1 MTSYYTGSVQY
12 CGMDEHT
19 EKTLDTLAVTEGE
32 EPFGVGSEAG
42 DVVSP
47 IHLASTFALPGL
59 DTEMRLED
67 VDPDEGEFV
76 YSRLSNPTRHAL
88 EKRLAALEGGEHGL
102 AFASGTAAIFT
113 TLLAAV
119 EPGDHVVAFE
129 DLYAGT
135 RRMLDGVFAGRLGVD
150 VTYVDATDTGNVAA
164 ALREETAAVWMESPT
179 NPRLALCDI
188 AEIAELTA
196 DRDVLFGVDNTFA
209 SPYFQQPLALGADVV
224 VHSTTKY
231 LNGHSDAVAGAVVTD
246 DDALAE
252 ELRFLQQVGV
262 GAVSSPFDSYLVLR
276 GTKTL
281 AARMER
287 HEANATAVAE
297 YLADHPAVTAVHYPG
312 LESHPDHE
320 LAREQMSGFGGILS
334 FELDGDV
341 EDATRFLDTLEEFT
355 LAVSVGGVESLIEL
369 PAGMTHEPLSRA
381 EREALGITDTL
392 IRVSVG
398 IEGVDDLI
406 ADLDRGFA
414 AMERDS
420 ASATMTD

>member
-1 MTSYYTGSVQY
+1 MEDQ
-12 CGMDEHT
+12 T
-19 EKTLDTLAVTEGE
+19 EPTFETLTVSEGE
-32 EPFGVGSEAG
+32 EPFGSASEAG

-67 VDPDEGEFV
+67 VDPAAGEFV
-76 YSRLSNPTRHAL
+76 YGRLSNPTRHTL
-88 EKRLAALEGGEHGL
+88 ETRIAALEGGGHGA

-113 TLLAAV
+113 TLLARLS
-119 EPGDHVVAFE
+119 PGDHVVAFE

-135 RRMLDGVFAGRLGVD
+135 RRMLDDVFRSRLGVD
-150 VTYVDATDTGNVAA
+150 VTYVDATDTENVAA
-164 ALREETAAVWMESPT
+164 ALREETAVVWMESPT

-188 AEIAELTA
+188 AGIADLLA

-209 SPYFQQPLALGADVV
+209 SPYFQRPLELGADVV
-224 VHSTTKY
+224 AHSTTKY
-231 LNGHSDAVAGAVVTD
+231 LNGHSDAIAGAIVTD

-252 ELRFLQQVGV
+252 EIRFLQQVGV
-262 GAVSSPFDSYLVLR
+262 GAVSGPFDSYLVLR

-297 YLADHPAVTAVHYPG
+297 FLDDRPEVSDVYYPG
-312 LESHPDHE
+312 LPSHPDHE

-334 FELDGDV
+334 FELDGTIADAKRFV
-341 EDATRFLDTLEEFT
+341 EALTEFT

-369 PAGMTHEPLSRA
+369 PAAMTHEPLSPA
-381 EREALGITDTL
+381 EREALGISDTL

-398 IEGVDDLI
+398 IEGIDDLI
-406 ADLDRGFA
+406 GDLRGGFDAMNRRATTPSADR
-414 AMERDS
+414 
-420 ASATMTD
+420 

>member
-1 MTSYYTGSVQY
+1 MVK
-12 CGMDEHT
+12 HT
-19 EKTLDTLAVTEGE
+19 QRTLDTLAVTEGE
-32 EPFGVGSEAG
+32 EPFGIGSEAG

-67 VDPDEGEFV
+67 VDPDAGEFV
-76 YSRLSNPTRHAL
+76 YSRLSNPTRHTL
-88 EKRLAALEGGEHGL
+88 ERRLAALEGGEHGL

-113 TLLAAV
+113 TFLASV
-119 EPGDHVVAFE
+119 EPGDHLVAFE

-135 RRMLDGVFAGRLGVD
+135 RRMLDTVFADRLGVD
-150 VTYVDATDTGNVAA
+150 VTYVDATDVANVEA
-164 ALREETAAVWMESPT
+164 ALRPETAVVWMESPT

-188 AEIAELTA
+188 AAIAEHTSG
-196 DRDVLFGVDNTFA
+196 RDIVFGVDNTFA

-231 LNGHSDAVAGAVVTD
+231 LNGHSDAVAGAAVTD
-246 DDALAE
+246 DDQLAE

-262 GAVSSPFDSYLVLR
+262 GGISSPFDSYLVLR
-276 GTKTL
+276 GMKTL
-281 AARMER
+281 AARMDR
-287 HEANATAVAE
+287 HEANATAVSE
-297 YLADHPAVTAVHYPG
+297 YLADHPSVTAVHYPG

-334 FELDGDV
+334 FELDGDIS
-341 EDATRFLDTLEEFT
+341 DAKRFLEALEEFT

-369 PAGMTHEPLSRA
+369 PAGMTHEPLSPA

-398 IEGVDDLI
+398 IEGIEDLI
-406 ADLDRGFA
+406 ADLDRGFSA
-414 AMERDS
+414 LERGHVS
-420 ASATMTD
+420 SATDD

>member
-1 MTSYYTGSVQY
+1 
-12 CGMDEHT
+12 MDDHT
-19 EKTLDTLAVTEGE
+19 EKTLDTLAVSEGE
-32 EPFGVGSEAG
+32 DPFGTGSEAG

-67 VDPDEGEFV
+67 VNPDAGEFV

-88 EKRLAALEGGEHGL
+88 EKRIAALEGGEHGA

-113 TLLAAV
+113 TLLACV

-135 RRMLDGVFAGRLGVD
+135 RRMLDRVFSARLGVD
-150 VTYVDATDTGNVAA
+150 VTYVDATDLDAVAA

-179 NPRLALCDI
+179 NPKLALCDI
-188 AEIAELTA
+188 AAIAELAAGVDAT
-196 DRDVLFGVDNTFA
+196 FGVDNTFA
-209 SPYFQQPLALGADVV
+209 SPYFQRPLELGADVV

-246 DDALAE
+246 DDAFAE

-262 GAVSSPFDSYLVLR
+262 GAMSPPFDSYLVMR
-276 GTKTL
+276 GIKTL
-281 AARMER
+281 GPRMR
-287 HEANATAVAE
+287 QHEENALAVARFLE
-297 YLADHPAVTAVHYPG
+297 SRPEVTAVHYPG

-320 LAREQMSGFGGILS
+320 LACEQMSGFGGILS
-334 FELDGDV
+334 FELDGEID
-341 EDATRFLDTLEEFT
+341 DAKRFLEALTEFT

-369 PAGMTHEPLSRA
+369 PAGMTHEPLPRA
-381 EREALGITDTL
+381 EREALGISDTL

-398 IEGVDDLI
+398 IEGIDDLL
-406 ADLDRGFA
+406 ADLERGFDALSREA
-414 AMERDS
+414 ASTPAND
-420 ASATMTD
+420 D

>member
-1 MTSYYTGSVQY
+1 MTK
-12 CGMDEHT
+12 HT
-19 EKTLDTLAVTEGE
+19 EKSLDTITVTEGE

-47 IHLASTFALPGL
+47 IHLGSTFALPGL

-88 EKRLAALEGGEHGL
+88 ETRLAALEGGEHGL

-113 TLLAAV
+113 TLLASV
-119 EPGDHVVAFE
+119 EPGDHVIAFE

-135 RRMLDGVFAGRLGVD
+135 RRMLDGVFADRLGVD
-150 VTYVDATDTGNVAA
+150 VTYVDATDVANVAA
-164 ALREETAAVWMESPT
+164 ALRPETAVVWMESPT
-179 NPRLALCDI
+179 NPRMSLCDI
-188 AEIAELTA
+188 EAIAARTS
-196 DRDVLFGVDNTFA
+196 DRDIVFGVDNTFA

-231 LNGHSDAVAGAVVTD
+231 LNGHSDVIAGAAITD
-246 DDALAE
+246 DDRLAE

-262 GAVSSPFDSYLVLR
+262 GGISSPFDSYLVLR
-276 GTKTL
+276 GMKTL

-287 HEANATAVAE
+287 HEANATAIAE
-297 YLADHPAVTAVHYPG
+297 YLDDHPSVTAVYYPG
-312 LESHPDHE
+312 LESHPDHG
-320 LAREQMSGFGGILS
+320 LACEQMSGFGGILS
-334 FELDGDV
+334 FELEGDIR
-341 EDATRFLDTLEEFT
+341 DAKRFLEALEEFT

-369 PAGMTHEPLSRA
+369 PAGMTHEPLSPA

-398 IEGVDDLI
+398 IEGIDDLI

-414 AMERDS
+414 AVERDQLS
-420 ASATMTD
+420 SSMDS